1 MRKFVAEAL
10 GTFILVFLGTGAAVL
25 GGGAD
30 NIVGYGAI
38 GLAFGLAVVIAAYT
52 VGSVSGAHLN
62 PAVSLAFWMNKRI
75 SAQEYGTF
83 VAGQAVGAFL
93 GSGLLALVT
102 GSTEALGQNIVQAG
116 YSLTTGGVIE
126 LVLTFFLVL
135 VVLSVTSETKGH
147 PQIAGAIIGL
157 TLLAGHFVGVPVS
170 SMSVNPARSLA
181 PAVLAGGQAMS
192 QLWLF
197 MIWPMVGGALAAVTH
212 RTLIEA
218 E

>member
-75 SAQEYGTF
+75 TAQECGTF
-83 VAGQAVGAFL
+83 VAGQVVGAFL
-93 GSGLLALVT
+93 GSGLLAFVT
-102 GSTEALGQNIVQAG
+102 GSTAALGQNIVQEG
-116 YSLTTGGVIE
+116 YSLATGGIIE
-126 LVLTFFLVL
+126 LVLTFLLVL